1 MLCDQE
7 DTMIDESYLEEF
19 SVSVRG
25 LAQDKIAP
33 HAASYDRESRFPE
46 ESLQAFKQ
54 LGLVGLAFPEE
65 VGGQGGDVLA
75 QCVALEELG
84 RVCASSS
91 LVLMVTWAGLV
102 PIAKHGSPELIDEV
116 IRPAMAGDTV
126 ASICLTEPH
135 GGSNL
140 FGLKTRAELDG
151 NGWKLNGQ
159 KRYISNAGRSDW
171 YTVLAKT
178 GEKAFGLF
186 AVHKND
192 PGITIGKKESKLGI
206 KGSPTA
212 DVILE
217 DCRIPAHRVV
227 GDPSLGNAYIT
238 ESLTWT
244 RALIGAQALGIAQGA
259 FDQATQYTSQREQ
272 FGQSL
277 SKFQMIRGMVGDLA
291 TQIEAGRSLLYR
303 GARAIDTGDTRSRTL
318 CSMAKLFCSDTA
330 MKVSVDA
337 LQLHGGAGYL
347 TDFPIERMMRDAKIT
362 QIYEGANEIQKL
374 IIAKDIYARNEQ
386 AA

>member
-1 MLCDQE
+1 MSMD
-7 DTMIDESYLEEF
+7 DESLYEEF
-19 SVSVRG
+19 RGNVRR
-25 LAQDKIAP
+25 LAAEKVAP
-33 HAASYDRESRFPE
+33 HAAAYDREARFPE

-54 LGLVGLAFPEE
+54 LGLVGLAFDER
-65 VGGQGGDVLA
+65 VGGQGGDVLV
-75 QCVALEELG
+75 QCIALEELG

-91 LVLMVTWAGLV
+91 LTLMVIWAGLV
-102 PIAKHGSPELIDEV
+102 PVAKHGSPKLIDEA
-116 IRPAMAGDTV
+116 IRPAMGGDTV

-140 FGLKTRAELDG
+140 FGLKTRAERTADG
-151 NGWKLNGQ
+151 WVINGQ
-159 KRYISNAGRSDW
+159 KRFISNAGRSEW
-171 YTVLAKT
+171 YTVLAAT
-178 GEKAFGLF
+178 GEKKFGLF
-186 AVHKND
+186 AVHKDD

-217 DCRIPAHRVV
+217 SCTVPEHRVI
-227 GDPSLGNAYIT
+227 GDPSKGYDYIS

-259 FDQATQYTSQREQ
+259 FEEGVRYTAEREQ

-277 SKFQMIRGMVGDLA
+277 SKFQMLRGMVGEMA
-291 TQIEAGRSLLYR
+291 TAVEAGRSLLYR
-303 GARAIDTGDTRSRTL
+303 AAKAIDAGDPRARSL
-318 CSMAKLFCSDTA
+318 ASMAKLFCSDTA
-330 MKVSVDA
+330 MKVTVDA
-337 LQLHGGAGYL
+337 LQLHGGAGY
-347 TDFPIERMMRDAKIT
+347 TADFPIERMLRDAKIT

-374 IIAKDIYARNEQ
+374 IIAKDVYARQEQ

>member
-1 MLCDQE
+1 M
-7 DTMIDESYLEEF
+7 DESYLEEF
-19 SVSVRG
+19 SASIRG

-54 LGLVGLAFPEE
+54 LGLVALAFPEE
-65 VGGQGGDVLA
+65 VGGQGGNVLA

-140 FGLKTRAELDG
+140 FGLKTRAEPDG

-227 GDPSLGNAYIT
+227 GDPSFGNAYIT

-277 SKFQMIRGMVGDLA
+277 SRFQMIRGMVGDLA

-303 GARAIDTGDTRSRTL
+303 GARAIDTGDIRSRAL

-330 MKVSVDA
+330 MRVSVDA

-347 TDFPIERMMRDAKIT
+347 SDFPIERMMRDAKIT

-374 IIAKDIYARNEQ
+374 IIAKDVYARHEQ

>member
-1 MLCDQE
+1 MD
-7 DTMIDESYLEEF
+7 DETLYDEF
-19 SVSVRG
+19 RENVRR
-25 LAQDKIAP
+25 LALDKVAP
-33 HAASYDRESRFPE
+33 HAAAFDREARFPE

-54 LGLVGLAFPEE
+54 LGLVALAFDEE

-75 QCVALEELG
+75 QVIVLEELG

-91 LVLMVTWAGLV
+91 LVLMVIWAGLV
-102 PIAKHGSPELIDEV
+102 PIAKHGSAQLKDEV
-116 IRPAMAGDTV
+116 IRPAMSGDTV

-140 FGLKTRAELDG
+140 FGLKTRATRDG
-151 NGWKLNGQ
+151 SGWVLNGQ

-171 YTVLAKT
+171 YTVLAAT
-178 GEKAFGLF
+178 GERAFGLF
-186 AVHKND
+186 VVHKDD

-217 DCRIPAHRVV
+217 NCRILEHRVV
-227 GDPSLGNAYIT
+227 GDPTKGYDYIS

-244 RALIGAQALGIAQGA
+244 RALIAAQALGIAQGA
-259 FDQATQYTSQREQ
+259 LDEATRYTAEREQ
-272 FGQSL
+272 FGQSIA
-277 SKFQMIRGMVGDLA
+277 KFQMVRGMVADMA
-291 TQIEAGRSLLYR
+291 TAVEAGRSLLYR
-303 GARAIDTGDTRSRTL
+303 AAKAIDNGDARARSWA
-318 CSMAKLFCSDTA
+318 SMAKLFCSDTA
-330 MKVSVDA
+330 MRVTVDA

-347 TDFPIERMMRDAKIT
+347 TDFPIERMLRDAKIT
-362 QIYEGANEIQKL
+362 QIYEGANEVQKL
-374 IIAKDIYARNEQ
+374 IIAKDVYARQEQ